1 MKTLIFLAMSL
12 AITSLKAQQDSTENK
27 WSFTESKKIIKITPF
42 DILNKVPM
50 IGADM
55 EFTYT
60 DEINLQVGMAIVPS
74 YLQTSV
80 GSEQGDFKRLS
91 GYNLRGESRFYILK
105 KPNRYLA
112 AGFNF
117 RHLVIK
123 SNVPVGME
131 SSTNN
136 PQQQQDFAYF
146 VNTPMRFHRFNSNIN
161 VKWGFQKP
169 MGKNF
174 VFDFYL
180 GLALNRIG
188 VQSFSKIP
196 EGGVVTNDWSNMF
209 TLKDNYKTSNIRPII
224 GFKIGY
230 KL

>member
-1 MKTLIFLAMSL
+1 MKTLIILTMSL
-12 AITSLKAQQDSTENK
+12 IASSLYAQQDSTENT
-27 WSFTESKKIIKITPF
+27 WSFAESKKIIKLTPF

-50 IGADM
+50 IGADL

-60 DEINLQVGMAIVPS
+60 DEINFQIGMAIVPS

-105 KPNRYLA
+105 KSNRYLA

-131 SSTNN
+131 SSTSN

-146 VNTPMRFHRFNSNIN
+146 VNTPMRFHRFNSSIN
-161 VKWGFQKP
+161 LKWGFQKP
-169 MGKNF
+169 LGKNF
-174 VFDFYL
+174 LFDFYL
-180 GLALNRIG
+180 GLALKRVG

-196 EGGVVTNDWSNMF
+196 QGGVVPNNWSNEF
-209 TLKDNYKTSNIRPII
+209 TLKDNYKHSTLSPII